1 MISVHFNGKEFEVK
15 CPAFDNMRIKGAPDR
30 RWDKKS
36 GAWKAPATR
45 AVSMYLAQNY
55 ADSEKTNEA
64 QTKIKELKTIQIN
77 KDLFPAWYK
86 FNSPPMKQQIAALN
100 QIWGNEEAALFMAM
114 RTGKTFVAINWSV
127 ALAMSG
133 NVQGMIVVTLSAVT
147 FDWEGQLNEHSPIPI
162 NQHTIKS
169 GNKDR
174 TQRWIDNK
182 DDEGFKVLI
191 VGLEAFSQGNA
202 WEYVRQF
209 AMKYKCVMIVDE
221 SSGIKN
227 STKIRSQ
234 RISDIGGICKYRAIL
249 TGTPITQG
257 IEDLFGQFKFLN
269 WGIIGIKSE
278 FAYRARYCI
287 MGGFE
292 QRQVVGYRHMGEI
305 LDNVR
310 PYVYQCTIEE
320 ANPNLPEKIFELRL
334 VEPNKTQKRLFKELG
349 DKNLMATNIGDLFL
363 ETDTVLERMIRYQ
376 QIAGGHFP
384 YGNDEGGYDIVV
396 IPETS
401 PKLKAMMQDIEI
413 LPKDTKIIIWSV
425 FRPEIDLIVEAL
437 TKKYGIASCA
447 EFHGGVDKD
456 QRAANVHRFQE
467 DDDCRFFIANK
478 SASKGVEL
486 SAANVHL
493 FYSRSFSYED
503 NIQAEARTDSA
514 KQEAES
520 ILYIDYRINLKID
533 KQIYKAYSTKKG
545 MADYVTEAMSK

>member
-15 CPAFDNMRIKGAPDR
+15 CPAFDNMRIKNAPDR

-45 AVSMYLAQNY
+45 AVGMYLAQNY

-64 QTKIKELKTIQIN
+64 QHKIKELKTIKVSN
-77 KDLFPAWYK
+77 ELFPAWYK
-86 FNSPPMKQQIAALN
+86 FSNDPMNHQMDALN

-133 NVQGMIVVTLSAVT
+133 NIQGMIVVTLSAIT
-147 FDWEGQLNEHSPIPI
+147 FDWEEQLDEHSPIPI
-162 NQHTIKS
+162 NQHTIKA

-174 TQRWIDNK
+174 TQRWIDDTK
-182 DDEGFKVLI
+182 TEGFKVLV

-209 AMKYKCVMIVDE
+209 AMKNKCMMVVDE

-227 STKIRSQ
+227 STKIRSK

-278 FAYRARYCI
+278 FAYNARYCI

-292 QRQVVGYRHMGEI
+292 QRKVVGYRHIGELLENI
-305 LDNVR
+305 K
-310 PYVYQCTIEE
+310 PYVYQCTTEE

-349 DKNLMATNIGDLFL
+349 NADLMETNIGELFL
-363 ETDTVLERMIRYQ
+363 ETETVLERMIRYQ

-384 YGNDEGGYDIVV
+384 YGNEDGGYDIIV

-401 PKLKAMMQDIEI
+401 PKLRAMMQDIEI
-413 LPKDTKIIIWSV
+413 LPKDAKIIIWSV
-425 FRPEIDLIVEAL
+425 FRPEIDLIV
-437 TKKYGIASCA
+437 
-447 EFHGGVDKD
+447 
-456 QRAANVHRFQE
+456 AA
-467 DDDCRFFIANK
+467 
-478 SASKGVEL
+478 
-486 SAANVHL
+486 
-493 FYSRSFSYED
+493 
-503 NIQAEARTDSA
+503 
-514 KQEAES
+514 
-520 ILYIDYRINLKID
+520 
-533 KQIYKAYSTKKG
+533 
-545 MADYVTEAMSK
+545 

>member
-15 CPAFDNMRIKGAPDR
+15 CPAFDNERIKGAPDR
-30 RWDKKS
+30 KWLPKKGYWS
-36 GAWKAPATR
+36 VPTTR
-45 AVSMYLAQNY
+45 AGAMYLAQNY

-64 QTKIKELKTIQIN
+64 QRKIKELKSVNVSTER
-77 KDLFPAWYK
+77 FPAWFK
-86 FNSPPMKQQIAALN
+86 FKNDPMAHQRDALN

-133 NVQGMIVVTLSAVT
+133 DVQGMIVVTLSAIT
-147 FDWEGQLNEHSPIPI
+147 FDWEGQLDEHSPIPI
-162 NQHTIKS
+162 NQHTIKA

-174 TQRWIDNK
+174 TQRWIDNNEV
-182 DDEGFKVLI
+182 EGFKVLV

-202 WEYVRQF
+202 WEYVRKF
-209 AMKYKCVMIVDE
+209 AMTHKCVMIVDE

-227 STKIRSQ
+227 STKIRSK
-234 RISDIGGICKYRAIL
+234 RISDIGGLCKYRAIL

-269 WGIIGIKSE
+269 WNIIGIKSE

-292 QRQVVGYRHMGEI
+292 QRQVVGYRHIGEI
-305 LDNVR
+305 MDNVK
-310 PYVYQCTIEE
+310 PYVYQITTEE

-334 VEPNKTQKRLFKELG
+334 VEPNATQKRLFKELG
-349 DKNLMATNIGDLFL
+349 DANLMETNIGDLFL
-363 ETDTVLERMIRYQ
+363 ETETVLERMIRYQ

-396 IPETS
+396 IPDTNH
-401 PKLKAMMQDIEI
+401 KLNAMMADIEI
-413 LPKDTKIIIWSV
+413 LPKDSKIIIWSV

-437 TKKYGIASCA
+437 TKKYGLESCA
-447 EFHGGVDKD
+447 QFHGGVDKD
-456 QRAANVHRFQE
+456 QRAINVRRFQE

-486 SAANVHL
+486 SAASIHL

-503 NIQAEARTDSA
+503 NIQAEARTSSA
-514 KQEAES
+514 KQKADS

-533 KQIYKAYSTKKG
+533 KQIYKAYATKKG

>member
-15 CPAFDNMRIKGAPDR
+15 CPAFDNERIKAAPDR

-36 GAWKAPATR
+36 GAWKAPSTR
-45 AVSMYLAQNY
+45 AVAMYLAQNY

-64 QTKIKELKTIQIN
+64 QRKIKELKTIRMN
-77 KDLFPAWYK
+77 TSLFPAWYK
-86 FNSPPMKQQIAALN
+86 FNKPPMKHQLEALN
-100 QIWGNEEAALFMAM
+100 QIWGNEEAALFMEM
-114 RTGKTFVAINWSV
+114 RTGKTFVAINWAT

-133 NVQGMIVVTLSAVT
+133 DVQGMIVVTLSTVT
-147 FDWEGQLNEHSPIPI
+147 FDWEEQLNEHSPIPI

-169 GNKDR
+169 GNKKR
-174 TQRWIDNK
+174 TQTWIDDK
-182 DDEGFKVLI
+182 ATEGFKVMV
-191 VGLEAFSQGNA
+191 VGVEAFSQGNA
-202 WEYVRQF
+202 WEFVKKF
-209 AMKYKCVMIVDE
+209 AMTYKCMMIVDE
-221 SSGIKN
+221 SSTIKN
-227 STKIRSQ
+227 STKIRSK
-234 RISDIGGICKYRAIL
+234 RISDIGGICKYRGIL

-269 WGIIGIKSE
+269 WSIIGIKSE
-278 FAYRARYCI
+278 FAYRARYCV

-292 QRQVVGYRHMGEI
+292 QRQVVGYRHIGEI
-305 LDNVR
+305 MNNVKL
-310 PYVYQCTIEE
+310 YVYQISAKE
-320 ANPNLPEKIFELRL
+320 ANANLPDKIFELRL
-334 VEPNKTQKRLFKELG
+334 VEPNATQKRLFKELG

-363 ETDTVLERMIRYQ
+363 ETETVLERMIRYQ

-384 YGNDEGGYDIVV
+384 YGNEDGGYDIVV

-413 LPKDTKIIIWSV
+413 LPKDAKIIIWSV

-437 TKKYGIASCA
+437 TKKYGLDSCA
-447 EFHGGVDKD
+447 QFHGGVDKD
-456 QRAANVHRFQE
+456 QRKINVRRFQE
-467 DDDCRFFIANK
+467 YKECRFFVANK

-486 SAANVHL
+486 SAANTHL

-503 NIQAEARTDSA
+503 NIQAEARTSSA
-514 KQEAES
+514 QQKAES

-545 MADYVTEAMSK
+545 MADYVTEAMGK

>member
-15 CPAFDNMRIKGAPDR
+15 CPAFDNERIKAAPDR

-36 GAWKAPATR
+36 GAWKAPSTR
-45 AVSMYLAQNY
+45 AVAMYLAQNY

-64 QTKIKELKTIQIN
+64 QRKIKELKTIEVS
-77 KDLFPAWYK
+77 KDLFPAWFK
-86 FNSPPMKQQIAALN
+86 FNLPPMKHQMEALN
-100 QIWGNEEAALFMAM
+100 QIWGNNEAALFMAM
-114 RTGKTFVAINWSV
+114 RTGKTFVAINWAA
-127 ALAMSG
+127 ALAMEG
-133 NVQGMIVVTLSAVT
+133 KVQGMIVVTLSAIT
-147 FDWEGQLNEHSPIPI
+147 FDWEDQLIEHSPIPT
-162 NQHTIKS
+162 NTHTIKA

-174 TQRWIDNK
+174 TQRWIDNQN
-182 DDEGFKVLI
+182 DDGFKVMVLG
-191 VGLEAFSQGNA
+191 VEALSQGNA
-202 WEYVRQF
+202 WEYMRKF
-209 AMKYKCVMIVDE
+209 AMKHKCVMIIDE
-221 SSGIKN
+221 SSSIKN
-227 STKIRSQ
+227 STSIRSK
-234 RISDIGGICKYRAIL
+234 RIIDVGGLCKNRAIL

-257 IEDLFGQFKFLN
+257 IQDLFGQFKFLN
-269 WGIIGIKSE
+269 WNIIGIKSE

-292 QRQVVGYRHMGEI
+292 QRQVVGYRHIGEI
-305 LDNVR
+305 MDNVK
-310 PYVYQCTIEE
+310 PYVYQITTEE

-349 DKNLMATNIGDLFL
+349 DKNLMATNIDDLFL
-363 ETDTVLERMIRYQ
+363 ETETVLERMIRYQ

-384 YGNDEGGYDIVV
+384 YGNDEGGYDIIV

-413 LPKDTKIIIWSV
+413 LPKDTKILIWSV
-425 FRPEIDLIVEAL
+425 FRPEIELIVEAL
-437 TKKYGIASCA
+437 TKKYGLESCVQ
-447 EFHGGVDKD
+447 FHGGVDKD
-456 QRAANVHRFQE
+456 QRAANVRRFQTDPE
-467 DDDCRFFIANK
+467 CRFFISNK

-486 SAANVHL
+486 SAADTHM

-533 KQIYKAYSTKKG
+533 KQIYKAYSTKRG